1 MDSLFIYSAL
11 VTYLVLSIAVSVF
24 LAKREDLD
32 SVLKIAQIIIAW
44 LIPIIGAVALWQ
56 FNKSQDQP
64 TKKYSEFGGGN
75 RDSSG
80 SGSDGSH

>member
-11 VTYLVLSIAVSVF
+11 VTYLVLSFAVSVF

-32 SVLKIAQIIIAW
+32 AVQKVAQIIIAW
-44 LIPIIGAVALWQ
+44 LIPFIGALALWQ

-64 TKKYSEFGGGN
+64 TRKYSEFGGGN

-80 SGSDGSH
+80 AGSDGNH

>member
-32 SVLKIAQIIIAW
+32 SVQKIAQIIIAW

-75 RDSSG
+75 TTQ
-80 SGSDGSH
+80 